1 MITKTITLPLTFT
14 ARDVCKFCEL
24 TNKLKSTIQ
33 IQKQNSDRRI
43 NAKSVLGMMSMCF
56 IIGDVATFFCES
68 EDELNCVLK
77 WFSS

>member
-1 MITKTITLPLTFT
+1 MTSKTITLPLTFT
-14 ARDVCKFCEL
+14 ARDIYNFCEL

-56 IIGDVATFFCES
+56 IIGDVITIICETK
-68 EDELNCVLK
+68 DDLKCVLK
-77 WFSS
+77 WFSL

>member
-14 ARDVCKFCEL
+14 TRDVYKFCEL
-24 TNKLKSTIQ
+24 TNKLEGAIQ

-56 IIGDVATFFCES
+56 ITGDVVTIICEAK
-68 EDELNCVLK
+68 DELNCVLN
-77 WFSS
+77 WFSL